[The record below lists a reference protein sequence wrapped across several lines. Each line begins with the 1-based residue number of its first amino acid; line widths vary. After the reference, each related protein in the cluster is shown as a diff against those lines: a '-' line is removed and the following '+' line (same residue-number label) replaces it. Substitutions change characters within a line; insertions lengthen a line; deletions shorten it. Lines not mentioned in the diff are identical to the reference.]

1 VAVGFLA
8 DYSLPAHCH
17 MVLRKVFV
25 EQLSAEV
32 TSKEDWCLLKAAVIV
47 IDMINDF
54 VTGVFKSNRAAK
66 IISNIKALLDYARKK
81 EIPVIYATDAHL
93 PGIDPE
99 FDVWGKHAEAGSWGA
114 DIVDELKPKKGDLR
128 VLKRKYSA
136 FQGTD
141 LDQLL
146 RELKVDTVILTGVV
160 TDICIQHTA
169 ADAFFKGYKI
179 IVPKDC
185 VEAVDAP
192 TQEAAIRFMR
202 KAYGPDI
209 TTSVELLKKWA

>member
-1 VAVGFLA
+1 MGWL
-8 DYSLPAHCH
+8 
-17 MVLRKVFV
+17 
-25 EQLSAEV
+25 
-32 TSKEDWCLLKAAVIV
+32 TLKGAVIV

-54 VTGVFKSNRAAK
+54 VTGVFKSDRAAR
-66 IISNIKALLDYARKK
+66 IVPNIKVLLDYAREQK
-81 EIPVIYATDAHL
+81 IPIVYATDAHL

-114 DIVDELKPKKGDLR
+114 EIIDELKPKKSDFR
-128 VLKRKYSA
+128 VFKRKYSA

-146 RELKVDTVILTGVV
+146 REKSVHTVILCGVV

-202 KAYGPDI
+202 KAYGPEI
-209 TTSVELLKKWA
+209 TTSKELLKKKWT

>member
-1 VAVGFLA
+1 LNNSTQVT
-8 DYSLPAHCH
+8 
-17 MVLRKVFV
+17 RV
-25 EQLSAEV
+25 ESG
-32 TSKEDWCLLKAAVIV
+32 LKAAVIV

-54 VTGVFKSNRAAK
+54 VSGVLESDRAAR
-66 IISNIKALLDYARKK
+66 IIPSIKALLDHAREQKV
-81 EIPVIYATDAHL
+81 PVIHVTDAHL

-99 FDVWGKHAEAGSWGA
+99 FEVWGKHAEAGSWGA
-114 DIVDELKPKKGDLR
+114 EIVDELKPKKGDFRL
-128 VLKRKYSA
+128 LKRKYSA

-146 RELKVDTVILTGVV
+146 RELKVDTVVLCGVV

-185 VEAVDAP
+185 VEAVDAA
-192 TQEAAIRFMR
+192 TQEAAIKYLR
-202 KAYGPDI
+202 KAYGPEI
-209 TTSVELLKKWA
+209 TSSKDLLRKKWT

>member
-1 VAVGFLA
+1 V
-8 DYSLPAHCH
+8 
-17 MVLRKVFV
+17 
-25 EQLSAEV
+25 
-32 TSKEDWCLLKAAVIV
+32 KAAVIV

-54 VTGVFKSNRAAK
+54 VSGVFKSDRAAK
-66 IISNIKALLDYARKK
+66 VIPNIKALLNYARKQK
-81 EIPVIYATDAHL
+81 TPVIYATDAHL

-99 FDVWGKHAEAGSWGA
+99 FEVWGKHAEAGSWGA
-114 DIVDELKPKKGDLR
+114 EIVDELKPKKSDFR
-128 VLKRKYSA
+128 VFKRKYSA

-146 RELKVDTVILTGVV
+146 RELKVDTVILCGVV

-185 VEAVDAP
+185 VEAVDAA
-192 TQEAAIRFMR
+192 TQEAAIKFMR
-202 KAYGPDI
+202 KAYGPEI
-209 TTSVELLKKWA
+209 TTSEDLSKKKRT

>member
-1 VAVGFLA
+1 
-8 DYSLPAHCH
+8 
-17 MVLRKVFV
+17 
-25 EQLSAEV
+25 
-32 TSKEDWCLLKAAVIV
+32 
-47 IDMINDF
+47 MINDF

-66 IISNIKALLDYARKK
+66 IIPNIKALLDYSRKK
-81 EIPVIYATDAHL
+81 KIPIIYATDAHL

-99 FDVWGKHAEAGSWGA
+99 FNVWGKHAEAGSWGA
-114 DIVDELKPKKGDLR
+114 DLVDELRPKKGDLR

-136 FQGTD
+136 FQGTG

-192 TQEAAIRFMR
+192 TQDAALKFMR

-209 TTSVELLKKWA
+209 TTSDELLKKWA

>member
-1 VAVGFLA
+1 
-8 DYSLPAHCH
+8 
-17 MVLRKVFV
+17 MK
-25 EQLSAEV
+25 
-32 TSKEDWCLLKAAVIV
+32 LKAAAIV

-54 VTGVFKSNRAAK
+54 VSGVFKNNRAAK
-66 IISNIKALLDYARKK
+66 IIPNIEALLSQARRRNV
-81 EIPVIYATDAHL
+81 PVIYATDAHL

-99 FDVWGKHAEAGSWGA
+99 FDIWGRHAETGSWGA
-114 DIVDELKPKKGDLR
+114 EIVDELKPRKGDFR
-128 VLKRKYSA
+128 VYKRKYSA

-169 ADAFFKGYKI
+169 ADAFFRGYKI

-192 TQEAAIRFMR
+192 TQEAAIQFLR
-202 KAYGPDI
+202 KAYGPEI
-209 TTSVELLKKWA
+209 TTSKELLKKWT

>member
-1 VAVGFLA
+1 
-8 DYSLPAHCH
+8 
-17 MVLRKVFV
+17 M
-25 EQLSAEV
+25 
-32 TSKEDWCLLKAAVIV
+32 KAAVIV

-54 VTGVFKSNRAAK
+54 VSGVFKSDRAAK
-66 IISNIKALLDYARKK
+66 VIPNIEALLDHARKQK
-81 EIPVIYATDAHL
+81 TPVIYATDAHL

-99 FDVWGKHAEAGSWGA
+99 FQVWGKHAEAGSWGA
-114 DIVDELKPKKGDLR
+114 EIVDELKPKKGDYR
-128 VLKRKYSA
+128 VFKRKYSA

-185 VEAVDAP
+185 VEAIDAA
-192 TQEAAIRFMR
+192 TQNAAIKFLK
-202 KAYGPDI
+202 KAYGPEI
-209 TTSVELLKKWA
+209 TTSKDLLKKKWT